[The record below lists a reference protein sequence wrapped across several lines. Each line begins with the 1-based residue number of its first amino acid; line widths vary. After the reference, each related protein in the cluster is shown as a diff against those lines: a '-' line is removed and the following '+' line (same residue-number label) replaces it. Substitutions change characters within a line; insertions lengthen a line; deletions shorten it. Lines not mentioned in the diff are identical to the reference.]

1 MSLQVIGNNGLSVGR
16 LSLQVMDT
24 DNNPAKEVPVE
35 EQKQKKKRNYRK
47 DKPWDGDHIDHWKI
61 EVAPWL

>member
-1 MSLQVIGNNGLSVGR
+1 MSVGR

-24 DNNPAKEVPVE
+24 DNNHAKEVPVE